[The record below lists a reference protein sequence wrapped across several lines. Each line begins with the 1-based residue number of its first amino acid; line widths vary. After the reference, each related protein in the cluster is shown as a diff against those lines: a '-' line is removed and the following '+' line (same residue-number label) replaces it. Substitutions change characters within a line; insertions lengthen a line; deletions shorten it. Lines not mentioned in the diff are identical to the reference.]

1 MQCQKEIGCLKK
13 LSWIVQKHRREVSD
27 GVFYVI
33 ASVKSGNTMDK
44 YLWEKTEE
52 FMNKVVI
59 CGVNTQDLPRLN
71 QDKKT
76 VLLQRIARGDK
87 EAREEFIN
95 GNLRLV
101 LSVIKKFSNRGENP
115 DDLFQI
121 GCVGLMK
128 AIDNFDLSHDVR
140 FSTYAVPMILGEI
153 KRYLRDSGA
162 VKVSRSLKDI
172 AYRALSAKE
181 KLTISLGHEPTPYE
195 IAKEIGVTPKEVSN
209 ALDAICDPV
218 SLYEPIYN
226 DGGDVILVMDQLSD
240 TKQRE
245 EKWLGGICVSQAM
258 GKLSE
263 KERKIL
269 SMRFFEDKTQTEIA
283 EEIHI
288 SQAQVSRLEKNAL
301 ISMRKYIN

>member
-1 MQCQKEIGCLKK
+1 
-13 LSWIVQKHRREVSD
+13 
-27 GVFYVI
+27 
-33 ASVKSGNTMDK
+33 
-44 YLWEKTEE
+44 
-52 FMNKVVI
+52 MNKVVI
-59 CGVNTQDLPRLN
+59 CGVNTHDLPRFT

-76 VLLQRIARGDK
+76 ELLKRIAKGDRD
-87 EAREEFIN
+87 AREEFIN

-128 AIDNFDLSHDVR
+128 AIDNFDLSHEVR

-181 KLTISLGHEPTPYE
+181 KLTSSLGHEPTPYE
-195 IAKEIGVTPKEVSN
+195 IAKEIGVSPKEVVT

-240 TKQRE
+240 TKSRE

-258 GKLSE
+258 GKLPE
-263 KERKIL
+263 KERRIL
-269 SMRFFEDKTQTEIA
+269 AMRFFEDKTQTEIA

>member
-1 MQCQKEIGCLKK
+1 
-13 LSWIVQKHRREVSD
+13 
-27 GVFYVI
+27 
-33 ASVKSGNTMDK
+33 
-44 YLWEKTEE
+44 
-52 FMNKVVI
+52 MNKVVI
-59 CGVNTQDLPRLN
+59 CGVNTQNLPNLN
-71 QDKKT
+71 HSRKLE
-76 VLLQRIARGDK
+76 LLQKIKTGDLQ
-87 EAREEFIN
+87 AREEFIN

-101 LSVIKKFSNRGENP
+101 LSVVKKFTSRGENP

-128 AIDNFDLSHDVR
+128 AIDNFDLSHEVK

-162 VKVSRSLKDI
+162 IKVSRSLKDI

-181 KLTISLGHEPTPYE
+181 KLTSQLGREPTAYE
-195 IAKEIGVTPKEVSN
+195 LAREIHVPPRDVVT
-209 ALDAICDPV
+209 ALEAICDPV

-226 DGGDVILVMDQLSD
+226 DGGDVILVMDQISD
-240 TKQRE
+240 REDKE
-245 EKWLGGICVSQAM
+245 EKWVGKISVSQAI

-301 ISMRKYIN
+301 ITMRKHMM